1 MYAVYL
7 YRQDRQP
14 EAPMRLIELRGF
26 TMGTTYQ
33 IKYIGNKVLQKEID
47 SVLRDFNQSLS
58 TYIPGS
64 EISVFNETEQ
74 FKFVSPY
81 FPQVLKISKKIHD
94 LTAGAF
100 DPTVM
105 PLVKAW
111 GFGPNKTEYE
121 KEPNIDSLLQFVGM
135 DKLAFDE
142 KEVRKKLK
150 GVQLDFNAVA
160 QGQASDVI
168 AKFLEGFGFENYM
181 VEIGGEIICRGKN
194 ANNETWTIG
203 IENPLY
209 ETEGGQRVFAVAS
222 LDNAALVTSG
232 NYRKFYVKDG
242 KKFAHTLD
250 PKTGRPVSHN
260 LLSATVVT
268 ASCADADAL
277 ATAFMVM
284 GKERAI
290 AFAEKHSDIHIFLIY
305 EENGKLTSFA
315 SEGMKKFL
323 KITPEAQ

>member
-1 MYAVYL
+1 
-7 YRQDRQP
+7 
-14 EAPMRLIELRGF
+14 
-26 TMGTTYQ
+26 
-33 IKYIGNKVLQKEID
+33 
-47 SVLRDFNQSLS
+47 
-58 TYIPGS
+58 
-64 EISVFNETEQ
+64 
-74 FKFVSPY
+74 
-81 FPQVLKISKKIHD
+81 
-94 LTAGAF
+94 
-100 DPTVM
+100 
-105 PLVKAW
+105 
-111 GFGPNKTEYE
+111 
-121 KEPNIDSLLQFVGM
+121 M